1 MATFIYHG
9 LATRQSRFFGIS
21 HKYITKTLT
30 PYNYRW
36 YAIVRDSCYLYIKKI
51 KKTEDDKTSVE
62 YRTYGW
68 CWKDG
73 REWALDYP
81 ELDYALEDLNTLND
95 GFEGVYPHEI
105 ETPWVTRTFF
115 NSKNLQKDDKPFA
128 YQFTGFGK
136 EEKTVSNKNK

>member
-9 LATRQSRFFGIS
+9 LETRQSRVFGIS

-51 KKTEDDKTSVE
+51 KKTENNKTTVE
-62 YRTYGW
+62 YRNYGW

-73 REWALDYP
+73 KEWTLDYP
-81 ELDYALEDLNTLND
+81 DLHYALEDLNTLND
-95 GFEGVYPHEI
+95 GFEGVYPPEL
-105 ETPWVTRTFF
+105 ETPWVIRTFPRI
-115 NSKNLQKDDKPFA
+115 KRPDRIEEPFA

-136 EEKTVSNKNK
+136 EEME